1 MLPVAAA
8 LVDKLYAP
16 ADVHAPPDV
25 WRHPVQP
32 DVLPRGAVD
41 GHWKHGSTEAIRRH
55 GSPCGSSP
63 SLQSFAHQGGL
74 AMTQGRSPASPCAT
88 YPNVEKPLVT
98 STSHM
103 LSRYI
108 SLSVINSSLSED
120 VLSTVV
126 GAASARDAWTTL
138 EKSYASRSKARIMQ
152 IRMQLSTIQKK
163 DLCIAEYFRKVKRL
177 VDTLAA
183 IGKRLEDEELIT
195 YMLRGLGPNY
205 DPLITS
211 ITTRTD
217 SYTVS
222 DVYAHMLNFEMR
234 QELNNLALG
243 HMSSANAAGRSP
255 GHGGGSFGYA
265 SRGRGRGNGGRGN
278 GGRSR

>member
-177 VDTLAA
+177 ADTLAA
-183 IGKRLEDEELIT
+183 IGKRLKDKNLSRT
-195 YMLRGLGPNY
+195 CC
-205 DPLITS
+205 
-211 ITTRTD
+211 TD
-217 SYTVS
+217 SAPAMIHPSPASPCQVKAWLCLLPES
-222 DVYAHMLNFEMR
+222 P
-234 QELNNLALG
+234 LNNGTEDLDILL
-243 HMSSANAAGRSP
+243 HQ
-255 GHGGGSFGYA
+255 SFLEFCK
-265 SRGRGRGNGGRGN
+265 RII
-278 GGRSR
+278 